1 MMTDHS
7 SFFFVRCCWLWNS
20 WCHLFFIDGVVRV
33 ERTFYHYSLRNLA
46 KNRFDPLDALT
57 YTLIFDTT
65 PVAFGALGIPVTT
78 LAAITGLPVMKL
90 SAMMGRQLPLLS
102 LFLPSYALIFYAG
115 KFYFMKSTPSYIS
128 LGFRAGFLECWPAAL
143 VAGLSF
149 AVIQAY
155 IFLEIQLN
163 LVAHLSCLIGYFCK
177 FSGSRAS

>member
-1 MMTDHS
+1 M
-7 SFFFVRCCWLWNS
+7 
-20 WCHLFFIDGVVRV
+20 FFIDGVVRV
-33 ERTFYHYSLRNLA
+33 KRTFCHYSLRNLA

-115 KFYFMKSTPSYIS
+115 KFYFMIKCTILYFSRIPCRILGMLASCIS
-128 LGFRAGFLECWPAAL
+128 SRTIVCSDTG
-143 VAGLSF
+143 
-149 AVIQAY
+149 I
-155 IFLEIQLN
+155 
-163 LVAHLSCLIGYFCK
+163 YF
-177 FSGSRAS
+177 